1 MKKYILSKLIIGVLI
16 LFGVANIT
24 FFLLHIIPGDPADA
38 IAGPQATSE
47 DVENLRKSLGLDRPI
62 WEQYISY
69 MKNLLKGDLGYSYR
83 NKMSALEMLKYYWPG
98 TMLLTFSSMLIAV
111 LIGVPVGILAAT
123 KRGTLIDTIS
133 MFSSFIGLS
142 MPSFWL
148 ALVLIIIFGVKFP
161 ILPFWGREGFS
172 SYILPS
178 LTLSW
183 GVAANIARMTRA
195 SMLEILS
202 KEYIRTACGKGLSEK
217 RVVYLHAL
225 RNAAV
230 SIITIIGL
238 QMGTLMG
245 GQVVTETIFSWPGL
259 GRMIVNALYGRDL
272 QIVQIGILVLT
283 LNFLILNLLT
293 DICYGILDPRI
304 RFD

>member
-1 MKKYILSKLIIGVLI
+1 
-16 LFGVANIT
+16 
-24 FFLLHIIPGDPADA
+24 
-38 IAGPQATSE
+38 
-47 DVENLRKSLGLDRPI
+47 
-62 WEQYISY
+62 
-69 MKNLLKGDLGYSYR
+69 
-83 NKMSALEMLKYYWPG
+83 
-98 TMLLTFSSMLIAV
+98 
-111 LIGVPVGILAAT
+111 
-123 KRGTLIDTIS
+123 
-133 MFSSFIGLS
+133 
-142 MPSFWL
+142 
-148 ALVLIIIFGVKFP
+148 
-161 ILPFWGREGFS
+161 
-172 SYILPS
+172 
-178 LTLSW
+178 
-183 GVAANIARMTRA
+183 
-195 SMLEILS
+195 MLEILS

-293 DICYGILDPRI
+293 DICYGILDTRI
-304 RFD
+304 RLD